1 MEINS
6 GVVLAAGEGER
17 LRPLTQNRPKPM
29 LSAGT
34 RPILAHVLDA
44 LVNAGID
51 DLHIVV
57 GYNRDR
63 VQNHFGS
70 TYRNRRITY
79 HVEDKQLGTG
89 HAVLQVGDTI
99 DEDFVVINGD
109 ELVRNE
115 VIADVIEAHS
125 MDTVATMSV
134 LESEQAAEFGAV
146 RLDGDRVTELVEK
159 PKTGGYRLLNR
170 GVYAFGPSIFR
181 TIRAIDSDGEL
192 RLTDAIAAQIDAGNE
207 VRGVQ
212 TNSLW
217 EAATY
222 PWDLLAVNAQVL
234 TQGWVPQPEQDSG
247 VYVHEAAS
255 VHEDAVLTPP
265 VVIDADAVV
274 DAGAVVGPHTAVG
287 RNSTVGTGAVLARS
301 LIESDVQIGA
311 NATIVESILA
321 QGSHAGAG
329 VTLGGGLSKVQVGDT
344 IHSERSLG
352 TVLADRAE
360 LKSGVTVTP
369 GTLIGPS
376 AAVADGSTVRS
387 NVEAN
392 SEVRS

>member
-352 TVLADRAE
+352 TVLADRAK

>member
-1 MEINS
+1 MDITS

-17 LRPLTQNRPKPM
+17 LRPLTRNRPKPM

-51 DLHIVV
+51 DIHIVV

-70 TYRNRRITY
+70 TYRNRQITY
-79 HVEDKQLGTG
+79 HVEEKQLGTG
-89 HAVLQVGDTI
+89 HAVLQVRDEI

-146 RLDGDRVTELVEK
+146 RLNGDRVTELVEK

-181 TIRAIDSDGEL
+181 TIRSIDSDGEL

-212 TNSLW
+212 TDSLW

-287 RNSTVGTGAVLARS
+287 RNSTIETGAVVTRS
-301 LIESDVQIGA
+301 LVESDVQVGA
-311 NATIVESILA
+311 NATVAESILA
-321 QGSHAGAG
+321 QGAHAGAG
-329 VTLGGGLSKVQVGDT
+329 VTLGGGLSQVQVGDK
-344 IHSERSLG
+344 IHSERALG

-369 GTLIGPS
+369 GTLIGPR
-376 AAVADGSTVRS
+376 ATIADGSTVRS

>member
-1 MEINS
+1 MDISS

-17 LRPLTQNRPKPM
+17 LRPLTRNRPKPM

-51 DLHIVV
+51 DLHVV
-57 GYNRDR
+57 IGYNRDR
-63 VQNHFGS
+63 VQNYFGS
-70 TYRNRRITY
+70 TYRNRQITY
-79 HVEDKQLGTG
+79 HVEEKQLGTG
-89 HAVLQVGDTI
+89 HAVLQARDAI

-115 VIADVIEAHS
+115 VIADVVEAHS

-134 LESEQAAEFGAV
+134 IESEQAAEFGAV
-146 RLDGDRVTELVEK
+146 RVDGDRVMELVEK
-159 PKTGGYRLLNR
+159 PERGGYRLLNR

-181 TIRAIDSDGEL
+181 TITSTDSDGER
-192 RLTDAIAAQIDAGNE
+192 RLTDAIARQIDAGNE
-207 VRGVQ
+207 VRCVR
-212 TNSLW
+212 TDSLW

-234 TQGWVPQPEQDSG
+234 TQGWVPQTERDAG

-255 VHEDAVLTPP
+255 VHEDAMLTPP
-265 VVIDADAVV
+265 VVVDADAVV

-287 RNSTVGTGAVLARS
+287 RNSTVETGAVLKRS
-301 LIESDVQIGA
+301 LVESDVQVGA
-311 NATIVESILA
+311 NATVVESILA
-321 QGSHAGAG
+321 QGAHVGAG
-329 VTLGGGLSKVQVGDT
+329 VTLGGGPSSVQLGARL
-344 IHSERSLG
+344 HRERTLG
-352 TVLADRAE
+352 TVLADRAR
-360 LKSGVTVTP
+360 LGSGVTVTP
-369 GTLIGPS
+369 GTLLGPS
-376 AAVADGSTVRS
+376 ATVADGSTVRS

-392 SEVRS
+392 GEVRS

>member
-1 MEINS
+1 MDINS

-17 LRPLTQNRPKPM
+17 LRPLTYNRPKPM

-63 VQNHFGS
+63 VKNHFGS
-70 TYRNRRITY
+70 TYRNRQITY
-79 HVEDKQLGTG
+79 HVEEKQLGTG
-89 HAVLQVGDTI
+89 HAVLEVRDEV
-99 DEDFVVINGD
+99 DEDFMIINGD

-115 VIADVIEAHS
+115 VISDVIEAHS
-125 MDTVATMSV
+125 MGTVATLSV
-134 LESEQAAEFGAV
+134 VESEQAAEFGAV
-146 RLDGDRVTELVEK
+146 TVDGEQVTTLVEK
-159 PKTGGYRLLNR
+159 PRSGDYRLLNR

-181 TIRAIDSDGEL
+181 TITSIDNDGEL

-207 VRGVQ
+207 VRGVR
-212 TNSLW
+212 TDSLW

-234 TQGWVPQPEQDSG
+234 TQGWVPQPEQDPG

-255 VHEDAVLTPP
+255 VHEDALLTPP
-265 VVIDADAVV
+265 VVVDADAVV
-274 DAGAVVGPHTAVG
+274 DAGAVIGPHTAVG
-287 RNSTVGTGAVLARS
+287 RNTTIGAGGVLERS
-301 LIESDVQIGA
+301 LVESDVQVGP
-311 NATIVESILA
+311 NATVVESILA
-321 QGSHAGAG
+321 QGTHVGAA
-329 VTLGGGLSKVQVGDT
+329 VTLGGGPSSVQLGEQ
-344 IHSERSLG
+344 IHRDRTLG
-352 TVLADRAE
+352 TVLADRAR
-360 LKSGVTVTP
+360 LGSGVTVTP
-369 GTLIGPS
+369 GTLIGPNVT
-376 AAVADGSTVRS
+376 VADGSTVRS

-392 SEVRS
+392 GEVRS

>member
-17 LRPLTQNRPKPM
+17 LRPLTRNRPKPM

-44 LVNAGID
+44 LVNAGVD

-70 TYRNRRITY
+70 MYRNRRITY
-79 HVEDKQLGTG
+79 HVEEKQLGTG
-89 HAVLQVGDTI
+89 HAVLQVHDEI

-146 RLDGDRVTELVEK
+146 LVDDNRVTELVEK
-159 PKTGGYRLLNR
+159 PNTGGYRLLNR
-170 GVYAFGPSIFR
+170 GVYALGPSIFR
-181 TIRAIDSDGEL
+181 TLRSIESDGEL

-207 VRGVQ
+207 VRGVH
-212 TNSLW
+212 TDSLW

-222 PWDLLAVNAQVL
+222 PWDLLAVNTQVL
-234 TQGWVPQPEQDSG
+234 TQGWVPQTEQDSG

-265 VVIDADAVV
+265 VVIDGDAVV
-274 DAGAVVGPHTAVG
+274 GAGAVIGPYTAVG
-287 RNSTVGTGAVLARS
+287 RNSTIGAGAVLEQS
-301 LIESDVQIGA
+301 LTESDVQVGP
-311 NATIVESILA
+311 NATVIESILA
-321 QGSHAGAG
+321 QGARAGAG
-329 VTLGGGLSKVQVGDT
+329 VTLGGGPSNIQLGDQVHREQT
-344 IHSERSLG
+344 LG
-352 TVLADRAE
+352 TVLADRARLE
-360 LKSGVTVTP
+360 SGVTVTP
-369 GTLIGPS
+369 GTLIGPN
-376 AAVADGSTVRS
+376 ATVADGSTVRS

>member
-1 MEINS
+1 MDITS

-17 LRPLTQNRPKPM
+17 LRPLTRNRPKPM

-51 DLHIVV
+51 DIHIVV

-70 TYRNRRITY
+70 TYRNRQITY
-79 HVEDKQLGTG
+79 HVEEKQLGTG
-89 HAVLQVGDTI
+89 HAVLQVRDEI

-115 VIADVIEAHS
+115 VIADVVDAHS

-146 RLDGDRVTELVEK
+146 RVDGDRVTELVEK
-159 PKTGGYRLLNR
+159 PESGGYRLLNR

-181 TIRAIDSDGEL
+181 TITSTDNDGEH

-207 VRGVQ
+207 VRSVR
-212 TNSLW
+212 TDSLW

-234 TQGWVPQPEQDSG
+234 NQGWVPQPEQDYD
-247 VYVHEAAS
+247 VYVHDAAS
-255 VHEDAVLTPP
+255 VHEDAILTPP
-265 VVIDADAVV
+265 VVVDADAVV
-274 DAGAVVGPHTAVG
+274 EAGTVVGSHTAVG
-287 RNSTVGTGAVLARS
+287 QNTTVETGAVLKGS
-301 LIESDVQIGA
+301 LVESDVRVGA
-311 NATIVESILA
+311 NATVVESVLA
-321 QGSHAGAG
+321 QGAHVGAG
-329 VTLGGGLSKVQVGDT
+329 TTLGGGPASVQVGDK
-344 IHSERSLG
+344 IHRERPLG
-352 TVLADRAE
+352 TVLADRARLE
-360 LKSGVTVTP
+360 SGVTVTP
-369 GTLIGPS
+369 GTLIGPN
-376 AAVADGSTVRS
+376 AVVTGGSTVRS